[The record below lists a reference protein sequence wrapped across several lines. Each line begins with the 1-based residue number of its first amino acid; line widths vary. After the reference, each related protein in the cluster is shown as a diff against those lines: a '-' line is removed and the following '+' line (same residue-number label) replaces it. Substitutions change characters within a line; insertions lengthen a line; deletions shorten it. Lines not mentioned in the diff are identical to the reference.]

1 MIVIVTIIVTIMTD
15 SILWSLSS
23 LVYESL
29 CSLLLLLA
37 LAAAAVVVVVVV
49 AAVLL
54 VTLRLQLVHCTRFY
68 RPNREHYKKSALLMP
83 IHTNTEEEM
92 AKLPKHMQPRV
103 SLTCRSHFF
112 FRVLNMRCLCFSN
125 EYLQHE
131 SLAFS
136 KTGMW
141 MNV

>member
-37 LAAAAVVVVVVV
+37 LAAAAVVVVVV

-136 KTGMW
+136 KSGMW

>member
-1 MIVIVTIIVTIMTD
+1 MIVFVTIIVTIMTD

-37 LAAAAVVVVVVV
+37 LAAAAVVVVV

-112 FRVLNMRCLCFSN
+112 FGF
-125 EYLQHE
+125 
-131 SLAFS
+131 
-136 KTGMW
+136 
-141 MNV
+141 